1 MCFRSMYKKIQDI
14 IFHMNQPGY
23 DFMLYYIVYIGLMYS
38 KIWKANFE
46 KRNSIH
52 HEPKKSRKD
61 HRKIDFVEL
70 SLLLQL
76 MGHTMCGRE
85 LKIQYNS

>member
-1 MCFRSMYKKIQDI
+1 MHHLYKLIVFYDLKGQLRVSVVQYLQNSNFFSPCSLIQKQD
-14 IFHMNQPGY
+14 
-23 DFMLYYIVYIGLMYS
+23 
-38 KIWKANFE
+38 
-46 KRNSIH
+46 KRNSIR
-52 HEPKKSRKD
+52 HEPKKRRKD

>member
-1 MCFRSMYKKIQDI
+1 MHCLYIFNVFLDLKGQLKISVFQYLQNLNFFSPSFLIQKQD
-14 IFHMNQPGY
+14 
-23 DFMLYYIVYIGLMYS
+23 
-38 KIWKANFE
+38 
-46 KRNSIH
+46 KRNSIL
-52 HEPKKSRKD
+52 HEPKKRRKD